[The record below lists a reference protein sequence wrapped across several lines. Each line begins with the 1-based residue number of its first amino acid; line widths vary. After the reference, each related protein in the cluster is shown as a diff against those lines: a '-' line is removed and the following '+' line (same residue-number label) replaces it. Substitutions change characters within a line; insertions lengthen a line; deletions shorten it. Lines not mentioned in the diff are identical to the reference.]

1 MASLP
6 LLAALLSLASGCA
19 TSSTPLVVSP
29 RPATIPEGLKQPFA
43 PLADLPDRALT
54 TQDMARALGE
64 ARYAYG
70 ACRLRHSALAAASTH
85 LETQGD

>member
-1 MASLP
+1 V
-6 LLAALLSLASGCA
+6 
-19 TSSTPLVVSP
+19 TPRL
-29 RPATIPEGLKQPFA
+29 ATIPEGLKQPFA

-70 ACRLRHSALAAASTH
+70 ACRLRHTALANATTQ
-85 LETQGD
+85 LEKQGE